1 MSLKSQD
8 DIPLADD
15 DLEGSGPNNSN
26 MQTALPAS
34 YMINRLFFHF
44 PIPVIINDDESSK
57 YMCNGRSLDSIAS
70 SYTNGNS
77 SPQQFLEN
85 ESPDADE
92 QEEKARLIAQVLE
105 LQNTLDDLSQRVDS
119 VKEENLKLRSENQV
133 LGQYIE
139 NLMSASSVFQ
149 STTPNNVQ
157 NKKK

>member
-1 MSLKSQD
+1 MDSSAMSLKSTE

-15 DLEGSGPNNSN
+15 DLE
-26 MQTALPAS
+26 
-34 YMINRLFFHF
+34 
-44 PIPVIINDDESSK
+44 VIINDDESSK
-57 YMCNGRSLDSIAS
+57 YMQNGRSLDSIAS

-77 SPQQFLEN
+77 SPRHFLEN
-85 ESPDADE
+85 ECPDADE
-92 QEEKARLIAQVLE
+92 QEERARLITQVLE

-149 STTPNNVQ
+149 STTQGQASTAP
-157 NKKK
+157 KKK

>member
-1 MSLKSQD
+1 MSLKSTE

-15 DLEGSGPNNSN
+15 DLE
-26 MQTALPAS
+26 
-34 YMINRLFFHF
+34 
-44 PIPVIINDDESSK
+44 VIINDDESTK
-57 YMCNGRSLDSIAS
+57 YMQTGRSLDSIAS

-77 SPQQFLEN
+77 SPRHFLET
-85 ESPDADE
+85 ECPDPDE
-92 QEEKARLIAQVLE
+92 QEERARLITQVLE

-149 STTPNNVQ
+149 STNQGQTSSAP
-157 NKKK
+157 KKK

>member
-1 MSLKSQD
+1 MDSSAMSLKSSE

-15 DLEGSGPNNSN
+15 DAE
-26 MQTALPAS
+26 
-34 YMINRLFFHF
+34 
-44 PIPVIINDDESSK
+44 VIINDDESSK
-57 YMCNGRSLDSIAS
+57 YMQNGRSLDSIAS

-77 SPQQFLEN
+77 SPRHFLDN
-85 ESPDADE
+85 ECPDADE
-92 QEEKARLIAQVLE
+92 QEERARLITQVLE

-149 STTPNNVQ
+149 STNQGQTSSGQ
-157 NKKK
+157 KKK